1 MKLKPITSLSSA
13 DLEGKKVILRL
24 DLDLPIQIDGQPS
37 NLLRLERGLPVLKFL
52 QAAGAR
58 TLIIS
63 HLGRDG
69 SASLEPIIKVLNH
82 SVLVEFVPAFS
93 LALGRLAEVANGTV
107 VATENIR
114 RLPAEVANDG
124 RWAKAVAA
132 SADLYVNEAFAVCH
146 REHASIIQLPKFLP
160 SYVGP
165 ALLDEVTNLSRM
177 LKPEL
182 PLTVIVGGAKFGTK
196 LPLLTKFLAPAQNI
210 MVGGALAHVFLKQR
224 GYEIGRSLVDESS
237 TIPEV
242 LINSPKI
249 LLPSEVVVKTADQK
263 IINRHLAEL
272 LPTDTIVDV
281 GPATVETWAKLIGA
295 SKTILWNG
303 PLGYFEAGFAAGTK
317 KLAELITASSAFSV
331 VGGGDTIAAIDSPD
345 LLAKFGFVSA
355 AGGAMLQFLSAGT
368 LPGLEALKS

>member
-24 DLDLPIQIDGQPS
+24 DLDLPLQTDGQPS
-37 NLLRLERGLPVLKFL
+37 NLLRLERSLPVLKFL
-52 QAAGAR
+52 QTAGAR

-63 HLGRDG
+63 HLGHDG
-69 SASLEPIIKVLNH
+69 SASLEPIIKVLQQ
-82 SVLVEFVPAFS
+82 SLPVEFVPAFP
-93 LALGRLAEVANGTV
+93 LALGHLAEVPNGTV
-107 VATENIR
+107 VATENLR
-114 RLPAEVANDG
+114 RIPAEVAND
-124 RWAKAVAA
+124 RHWATEVAV

-146 REHASIIQLPKFLP
+146 REHASIVQLPKFLP
-160 SYVGP
+160 SYAGP
-165 ALLDEVTNLSRM
+165 ALLDEVTNLSRV
-177 LKPEL
+177 LTPEW

-224 GYEIGRSLVDESS
+224 GYEIGRSLVDESL
-237 TIPEV
+237 TTPEA
-242 LINSPKI
+242 LLNSPKI

-281 GPATVETWAKLIGA
+281 GPATVKTWAKLIGA

-331 VGGGDTIAAIDSPD
+331 VGGGDTIAAINSPE

-355 AGGAMLQFLSAGT
+355 AGGAMLQFLSEGT